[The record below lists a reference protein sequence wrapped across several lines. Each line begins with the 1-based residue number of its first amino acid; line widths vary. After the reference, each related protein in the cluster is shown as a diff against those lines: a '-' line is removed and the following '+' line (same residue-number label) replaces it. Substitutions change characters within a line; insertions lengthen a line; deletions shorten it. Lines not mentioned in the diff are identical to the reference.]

1 MLTQTL
7 PTLGTSY
14 PTEPPSSP
22 LHHHSTTHDECLPGT
37 TTTLH
42 SSPNPSSPF
51 STSST
56 SPTGDVKIPHLPPE
70 LWLQIFPSVL
80 FPSSYSS
87 STTPNPFPQALTN
100 LHLVCRGFHSL
111 LRQHEASLVRELM
124 RTQSVRFPFLSGALE
139 VRKADEEGK
148 GVGEE
153 GKEGEEQ
160 AMRGRRSLSLEEASS
175 VVFPSSPLISS
186 ISSFRELWM
195 LYRRLEAFSEC
206 EEVWRTC
213 TSWGPEFAWGRER
226 WERVHFLGLAGLV
239 RAGDLGA
246 CSWIEGGGETGGES
260 GTPDDGMD
268 DDDDGDDKGISSQRP
283 PPAFPLSSSGRTFG
297 SASFSLTAGGGSNN
311 RFLLASSSSS
321 SFTSALEHHTN
332 RLTHLLSL
340 PPHSLAL
347 LLFKLH
353 TALRILRVLGPSP
366 LKTLPGSS
374 QQPQTWDSTPPFPP
388 HPHEEEDVWRDERG
402 TGLRRCEVEV
412 AVEECVL
419 QYGPEV
425 LVGLVEGGDRDGKG
439 ESGYQELRRRRV
451 RRGRWARSLFE
462 TELRTLNTRQRPF
475 PDGSPKPPT
484 LIACLRRT
492 FAEKTQVAF
501 GEVEGKM
508 WEVLCSDDGV

>member
-1 MLTQTL
+1 MFTQTL
-7 PTLGTSY
+7 PTTLGTSY
-14 PTEPPSSP
+14 PTEPPSSL
-22 LHHHSTTHDECLPGT
+22 LHHHSTTHDDCPPGT

-56 SPTGDVKIPHLPPE
+56 VSTSDIRILHLPPE

-80 FPSSYSS
+80 SS
-87 STTPNPFPQALTN
+87 SSSSSSITSSTAFPQELTT

-124 RTQSVRFPFLSGALE
+124 RTQNVRLPFPGAQE
-139 VRKADEEGK
+139 DEEGQGPEPDAGK
-148 GVGEE
+148 GEWQGA
-153 GKEGEEQ
+153 GAGRKETQ
-160 AMRGRRSLSLEEASS
+160 QVMRGRRSLSLEEASS
-175 VVFPSSPLISS
+175 VVFSSSSSSSSSSYLPSS

-195 LYRRLEAFSEC
+195 LYRRLEAFGEC

-297 SASFSLTAGGGSNN
+297 PASFSSTAGGGSNN
-311 RFLLASSSSS
+311 RFLLPSSSSSS
-321 SFTSALEHHTN
+321 SFTSALKHHIN

-340 PPHSLAL
+340 PPLSLAL

-374 QQPQTWDSTPPFPP
+374 QQPETWGSTPPFPP
-388 HPHEEEDVWRDERG
+388 HPHEEEEDVWRDEHG

-425 LVGLVEGGDRDGKG
+425 LVGLVEGGGDGEDGGEGDGDGKG
-439 ESGYQELRRRRV
+439 ESGYQEQRGRRL
-451 RRGRWARSLFE
+451 RRGRWAR
-462 TELRTLNTRQRPF
+462 RY
-475 PDGSPKPPT
+475 
-484 LIACLRRT
+484 
-492 FAEKTQVAF
+492 V
-501 GEVEGKM
+501 
-508 WEVLCSDDGV
+508 